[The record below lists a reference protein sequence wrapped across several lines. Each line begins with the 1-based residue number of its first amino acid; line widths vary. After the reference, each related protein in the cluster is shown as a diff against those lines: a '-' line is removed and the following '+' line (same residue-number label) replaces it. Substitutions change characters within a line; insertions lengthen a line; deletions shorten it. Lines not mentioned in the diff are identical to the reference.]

1 MKTLLLLLSTAF
13 AACAQPAFPT
23 NVTLAARG
31 NVTLPLRWEAGD
43 PDETIT
49 NFTVFLGLAPGTR
62 STNEARII
70 TASGYHARFDT
81 GTNAFLP
88 VTNLGTGTFYG
99 VITATAEDGRT
110 SNPSAEFTFDLPVRR
125 PPPATPKQIK
135 TVSLRVIIRAADSP
149 EGPWTVTTNFP
160 PLLAVADAR
169 ARHFRAEV
177 VSELGPQ
184 ISTGR

>member
-1 MKTLLLLLSTAF
+1 MKTLLLLLLTAL

-135 TVSLRVIIRAADSP
+135 TVSLRVRIEGADHLQ
-149 EGPWTVTTNFP
+149 GPWKDTTNFP
-160 PLLAVADAR
+160 PLLALVARPQRFYRVALE
-169 ARHFRAEV
+169 AQH
-177 VSELGPQ
+177 GPSL
-184 ISTGR
+184 STGR